1 MSWLFLRE
9 LSGLGAPS
17 LAVLICAL
25 FVVAITRGW
34 IVPGRYHREVV
45 ADRDKEIAELRS
57 ESNTKSESL
66 EVLTQTLLEK
76 TATTEDV
83 ATKLLMAIHQALETG
98 R

>member
-1 MSWLFLRE
+1 MNWYSPEALNGIGVV
-9 LSGLGAPS
+9 GLVVFIGGA
-17 LAVLICAL
+17 

-57 ESNTKSESL
+57 ENTTKSESNK
-66 EVLTQTLLEK
+66 VLTQALIEK
-76 TATTEDV
+76 TATEDV
-83 ATKLLMAIHQALETG
+83 TTKLLASVRQALESA